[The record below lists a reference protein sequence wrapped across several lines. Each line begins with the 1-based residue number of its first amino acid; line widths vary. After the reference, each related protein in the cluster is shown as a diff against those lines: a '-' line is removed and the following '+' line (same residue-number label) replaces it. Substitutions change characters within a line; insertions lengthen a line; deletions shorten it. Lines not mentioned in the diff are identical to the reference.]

1 MATQNN
7 RAAITT
13 FKANSQ
19 LDFARPNLFQV
30 DIDWPAALVSL
41 IGGTGNTGTQAQVFT
56 AAALGAPATS
66 AAAGSLTDAS
76 AVRRLGAFTIKAAQ
90 VPASTVGVIEVPFR
104 GRMLKI
110 AGDRTFEPWTITIHN
125 DTSYT
130 LRSYFERWMEA
141 IQIYDENATEFDYG
155 DFPASDP
162 QYLKY
167 MAPMRVTQL
176 DRRGNAVRS
185 YDFVD
190 VWPSNIA
197 AIDLD
202 YGSNDAIEEYT
213 VELQVQY
220 WRPISIGNGTAS
232 VPGGVTSQT
241 LIELQ

>member
-7 RAAITT
+7 RAKITT
-13 FKANSQ
+13 FKANAQ

-41 IGGTGNTGTQAQVFT
+41 IGGTANTGTQSQVFT
-56 AAALGAPATS
+56 ATALGAPS
-66 AAAGSLTDAS
+66 AASGGTSTSDAS

-155 DFPASDP
+155 EYPASDP

-185 YDFVD
+185 YDFID

-220 WRPISIGNGTAS
+220 WRPIAIGNGAAGS
-232 VPGGVTSQT
+232 SGSLTSQT
-241 LIELQ
+241 LIDLQ

>member
-7 RAAITT
+7 RAKITT
-13 FKANSQ
+13 FKANAQ

-41 IGGTGNTGTQAQVFT
+41 IGGTANTGTQSQVFT
-56 AAALGAPATS
+56 AAALGAPS
-66 AAAGSLTDAS
+66 AASGGTSTSDAS

-155 DFPASDP
+155 EYPASDP

-185 YDFVD
+185 YDFID

-220 WRPISIGNGTAS
+220 WRPIA
-232 VPGGVTSQT
+232 VVTVVQV
-241 LIELQ
+241 LEDH